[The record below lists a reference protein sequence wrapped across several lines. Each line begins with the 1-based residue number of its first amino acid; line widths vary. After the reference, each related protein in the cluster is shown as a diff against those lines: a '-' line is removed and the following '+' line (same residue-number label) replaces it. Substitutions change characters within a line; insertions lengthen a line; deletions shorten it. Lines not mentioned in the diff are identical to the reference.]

1 MTMQPFVK
9 MHGLGNDFVVLDART
24 NPLGL
29 DARAVRAI
37 ADRRTGVGCDQ
48 LIAIE
53 HSDTADAFMRIWNSD
68 GEEVEACGNATRC
81 IGALLIAGAGRNEVT
96 IETVAGILNA
106 EAAADGEVTVDMG
119 PARLAAADVPL
130 ARDIDTLHV
139 PVTAGGET
147 LDGVAVSMGNPH
159 VVFFVP
165 DAAAVDPARLG
176 PAIEHDPMFPR
187 RVNVSFAS
195 VGTDGDIRLRVW
207 ERGVGVTRACG
218 TAACATVVAAAR
230 RGLSGRKVDV
240 VLDGGR
246 LKMEWREDGHVFMTG
261 PVALS
266 FTGLLPAN
274 LISPPAEG

>member
-1 MTMQPFVK
+1 MQPFVK

-37 ADRRTGVGCDQ
+37 ADRKTGVGCDQ

-53 HSDTADAFMRIWNSD
+53 QSDAADAFMRIWNAD

-81 IGALLIAGAGRNEVT
+81 IGALLIAGAGRNDVT
-96 IETVAGILNA
+96 VETVAGILTA
-106 EAAADGEVTVDMG
+106 SAAADGEVAVDMG
-119 PARLAAADVPL
+119 ATRLSALDIPL
-130 ARDIDTLHV
+130 AHDIDTLHV
-139 PVTAGGET
+139 PVTVGGET
-147 LDGVAVSMGNPH
+147 LDGVAVNVGNPH

-165 DAAAVDPARLG
+165 DAEAVDPAQLG
-176 PAIEHDPMFPR
+176 PAIELDPMFPR

-195 VGTDGDIRLRVW
+195 VGADGVIRLRVW

-218 TAACATVVAAAR
+218 TAACATIVAATR
-230 RGLSGRKVDV
+230 RGLTQRKAQVR
-240 VLDGGR
+240 LDGGT
-246 LKMEWREDGHVFMTG
+246 LAMEWREDGHVMMTG

-274 LISPPAEG
+274 LLSPLPDA